1 MWARVHRWFQQNF
14 PLVTTAKRLRRWGR
28 MRWTGRGI
36 RERWCSWVYVSGFG
50 LTVALVCS
58 DTSFLTLYDISLP
71 KKKTL
76 WILNKMLVPSQFSN
90 YRWFIFKHF
99 QRKLPKYNWWQ
110 SCASL
115 LCLVWKYNWWF
126 WIFDIWS
133 EKTRRQFAQQRIR
146 YIFFC
151 PFNLLLFFSISPKTV
166 TLNKRWS
173 VQCIPILK
181 TTLVTRCA
189 FSSFCKLYLSK
200 KWINK

>member
-71 KKKTL
+71 KKKRL

-90 YRWFIFKHF
+90 YRWFIFNIFRENYPNITGDNHV
-99 QRKLPKYNWWQ
+99 
-110 SCASL
+110 L
-115 LCLVWKYNWWF
+115 LCFVLYEYIFIQDNTWF

-189 FSSFCKLYLSK
+189 FS
-200 KWINK
+200 